1 MATDYQK
8 SLEDQI
14 KGSSLWQDA
23 WARLRRNRAAVVSAY
38 VLATIVLCC
47 IILPFITPIVQDPNL
62 QELSN
67 KNAGPSGEH
76 WFGTDHL
83 GRDIFSRVL
92 YGGRIS
98 MLVGLVTTAVSVT
111 IGVVWG
117 AVAGFSGG
125 RTDDIMMRTVDILYA
140 LPFLVIV
147 ILLGK
152 VIAEHTSELT
162 DNVVAFIAGE
172 DAEMKRQ
179 LAVRTW
185 VEPITTLVPLFIAI
199 GALSWLN
206 VSRIVR
212 AQVQS
217 IASQEFVEAAQSL
230 GIPRFKI
237 LFKHILPNALGPII
251 VYTTLTIPGIMLFEA
266 TLSFLGL
273 GVKPPNS
280 SWGILIAEGADRMSA
295 NFPLLFFPSLFFAA
309 TLFALNFLGDGL
321 RDALDPKSS
330 KD

>member
-1 MATDYQK
+1 MTPTE
-8 SLEDQI
+8 LE
-14 KGSSLWQDA
+14 KGTSLWHDA
-23 WARLRRNRAAVVSAY
+23 ALRLRKNHAAMTGVV
-38 VLATIVLCC
+38 VLAIVFLSCLV
-47 IILPFITPIVQDPNL
+47 LPSIPGLLQDPNAQAL
-62 QELSN
+62 DL
-67 KNAGPSGEH
+67 KNRPPSGEH

-98 MLVGLVTTAVSVT
+98 IAVGIITTAVSVT
-111 IGVVWG
+111 IGVCWG
-117 AVAGFSGG
+117 ALAGYAGG
-125 RTDDIMMRTVDILYA
+125 RADDAMMRVVDILYA

-152 VIAEHTSELT
+152 ALDPITADLT
-162 DNVVAFIAGE
+162 NGAVDLFAGE
-172 DAEMKRQ
+172 GATVAEQ
-179 LAVRTW
+179 NDTRTW

-199 GALSWLN
+199 GALSWLT

-212 AQVQS
+212 AQVQNVGK
-217 IASQEFVEAAQSL
+217 QEFIEAARSL
-230 GIPRFKI
+230 GLGHARI
-237 LFKHILPNALGPII
+237 LFRHILPNALGPII

-280 SWGILIAEGADRMSA
+280 SWGILIEEGANRMAS
-295 NFPLLFFPSLFFAA
+295 NPWLLFFPSLFFAS